1 MFMVVLNSNVQSV
14 DGHKTFLSTR
24 KYPIYCYL
32 VALCTRLFDG
42 HTVNSSVTC

>member
-1 MFMVVLNSNVQSV
+1 MLMVGLNSNVQSV
-14 DGHKTFLSTR
+14 EGHKHFCQLE
-24 KYPIYCYL
+24 KDPIYCYF